1 MATDKD
7 KPTVKGPLNAPIVD
21 TSIVTPERRAAL
33 KLQAQKKVEA
43 EKVKAAEA
51 KYLAEMEAEERMASG
66 LLEEQVMI
74 EIDLAP
80 YCNLIR
86 LDDVIYFQGT
96 QPIVP
101 ASRAAS
107 MLEIMSNTWKH
118 QAEIDGKSENF
129 YRRSR
134 GAHVEINGGV
144 TTRSILRA

>member
-7 KPTVKGPLNAPIVD
+7 KPTVKGPLNTPIVG

-43 EKVKAAEA
+43 EKIKAAEA

-66 LLEEQVMI
+66 LQEEQVTV

-80 YCNLIR
+80 YCDRIVIDN
-86 LDDVIYFQGT
+86 VIYFQNT
-96 QPIVP
+96 RPTVP
-101 ASRAAS
+101 ASRAAV
-107 MLEIMSNTWKH
+107 MLEIQANTWKH

>member
-1 MATDKD
+1 MAKDKD
-7 KPTVKGPLNAPIVD
+7 ETIKGPLHAPMIAD
-21 TSIVTPERRAAL
+21 TSLVSDKRRDELRESA
-33 KLQAQKKVEA
+33 KKKIAA
-43 EKVKAAEA
+43 EKLKAAEA
-51 KYLAEMEAEERMASG
+51 QVLKELEAEERIASG
-66 LLEEQVMI
+66 LQEDQVQV

-80 YCNLIR
+80 YCDRIVIDN
-86 LDDVIYFQGT
+86 VIYFQGT

-101 ASRAAS
+101 ASRAAL

-134 GAHVEINGGV
+134 SAHVTESGV